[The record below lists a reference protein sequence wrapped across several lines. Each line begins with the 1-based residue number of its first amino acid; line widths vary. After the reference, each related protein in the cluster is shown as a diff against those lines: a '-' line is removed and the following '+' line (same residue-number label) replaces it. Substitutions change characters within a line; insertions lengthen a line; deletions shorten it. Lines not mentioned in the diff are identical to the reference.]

1 MFSNGRFNHQ
11 LVFILVVFYLPWAG
25 GEDLQIPRGLSSK
38 ADDFLHSPDGVC
50 SSTHKT
56 WRGRTQTGLPIIKEN
71 HDSFSFIQFQHS
83 YPWLPDYWPSL
94 NFSAGHTGRGSA
106 SKAGGGAS
114 CTDGYWDSS
123 YYLENAEVFFF
134 GLETE
139 LTPKLSSHICDPW
152 FFPSFWDVFLNF
164 PKALL
169 EREEEEKMRRVELQK
184 QRLDQMLEAKRTLGE
199 NFQLGKPQSWRKFF
213 WFGSL
218 GSQWVDMMFCIYDC
232 KNIYYIYKLYI
243 HIFSWK

>member
-123 YYLENAEVFFF
+123 YYLENAEVFG
-134 GLETE
+134 GLKQNWHQSWT
-139 LTPKLSSHICDPW
+139 HICPG
-152 FFPSFWDVFLNF
+152 FFHLSGCFSG

-232 KNIYYIYKLYI
+232 KNIYYIYIYKLYI